1 MLIAFINQYGKSFNT
16 TADDC
21 SLSNAAKF
29 NETILC
35 V

>member
-1 MLIAFINQYGKSFNT
+1 MLNAYINQYGKSFNT
-16 TADDC
+16 TADDYG
-21 SLSNAAKF
+21 LSNAAKF

>member
-1 MLIAFINQYGKSFNT
+1 MLNAYINQYWKSYNI
-16 TADDC
+16 TADDYG
-21 SLSNAAKF
+21 LSNAAKF